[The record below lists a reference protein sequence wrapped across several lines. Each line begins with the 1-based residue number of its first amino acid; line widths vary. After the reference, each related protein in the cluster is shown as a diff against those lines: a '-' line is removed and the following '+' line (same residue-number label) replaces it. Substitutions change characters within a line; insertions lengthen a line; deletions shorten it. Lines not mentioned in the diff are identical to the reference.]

1 MPVFAK
7 ELEYREYCSGFYY
20 FGGGFFP
27 TPPFPQGGR
36 LISSEHPERGK
47 QEVKA

>member
-7 ELEYREYCSGFYY
+7 ELEYREYCSGF
-20 FGGGFFP
+20 FFFP
-27 TPPFPQGGR
+27 PPFPQGGR
-36 LISSEHPERGK
+36 LISSEPPERGK